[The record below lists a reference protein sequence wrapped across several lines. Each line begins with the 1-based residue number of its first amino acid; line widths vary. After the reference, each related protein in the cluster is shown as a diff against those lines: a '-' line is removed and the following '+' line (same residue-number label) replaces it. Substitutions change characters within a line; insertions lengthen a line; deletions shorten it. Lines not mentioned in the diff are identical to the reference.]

1 MNRAL
6 INASSGIVQKPL
18 RYVLYVRKSSEDAE
32 AQAKSLPDQIAD
44 CKEYANNH
52 GLLLVGEPIQE
63 SKSAKKSGNRP
74 LFSQMLKDIEKGK
87 YDAILAW
94 HPDRLSRNSLEAGMV
109 VDMVDNGVIKDLR
122 FPTFE
127 FHNDSSGKL
136 TLNMLFALSK
146 QYSEHLSESVQ
157 RGVDSNLEQ
166 GKSGGMP
173 KWGYIRDDVSGY
185 YKPDKNFKMIQKG
198 WQMILNGASQMEV
211 YRYWK
216 MNNVE
221 RSTKLSRRNKHVRSY
236 GVCESTAN
244 RIFHDPFYYGI
255 LEQGRNY
262 VDLRV
267 VTPNFKPMV
276 TEEEFDQVQKMF
288 RKDRGS
294 IQSSCYEN
302 QKATHGKYFLPF
314 RHLIKCSVCGHYLIP
329 ARNRGHSGTYYLNYR
344 CHNKACT
351 RPKNNIRM
359 HVIMDQLYEEFGR
372 ISQKYDFTSF
382 VDDMTEYANKKM
394 QELSVEKHELLGQKT
409 QKQRKIDDLAE
420 KYAELDKESP
430 KAVKDKLKKDMAD
443 LQNDVVNIDER
454 IKQIEA
460 KIKNPEKLR
469 MTIEKFSN
477 SLNSLINRLE
487 KGDLVE
493 KDILVRNMVSNLEI
507 DAQKRVIYRYKSPF
521 NFIFEPEF
529 STGSPVG
536 DPGGARTLVYEVPR
550 VPKQKSSGWSKFVVI
565 REGLEPS
572 TPSLRGSCSNQLS
585 YRTERG

>member
-6 INASSGIVQKPL
+6 INASSGIVQEPL

-52 GLLLVGEPIQE
+52 GLLLVSEPIQE

-173 KWGYIRDDVSGY
+173 KWDYIRDDVSGY

-255 LEQGRNY
+255 LEQSRNY

-314 RHLIKCSVCGHYLIP
+314 RHLIKCSVCGHYMIP
-329 ARNRGHSGTYYLNYR
+329 ARNRGHSGTHYLNYR

-351 RPKNNIRM
+351 RPKNNVRM

-382 VDDMTEYANKKM
+382 VDDMSEYANKKM
-394 QELSVEKHELLGQKT
+394 QEFTVEKHELLGQKT

-443 LQNDVVNIDER
+443 LQNDVVDIDER

-469 MTIEKFSN
+469 MTTIEKFSN
-477 SLNSLINRLE
+477 SLNSLINKLE

-536 DPGGARTLVYEVPR
+536 EPGGTRTHDTKLKRLV
-550 VPKQKSSGWSKFVVI
+550 
-565 REGLEPS
+565 L
-572 TPSLRGSCSNQLS
+572 
-585 YRTERG
+585 

>member
-63 SKSAKKSGNRP
+63 SKPAKKSGNRP

-276 TEEEFDQVQKMF
+276 TEEEYNQVQQMF

-314 RHLIKCSVCGHYLIP
+314 RHLIKCSVCGHYMIP

-382 VDDMTEYANKKM
+382 IDDMSEYANKKM
-394 QELSVEKHELLGQKT
+394 QEFTVEKHELLGQKT

-443 LQNDVVNIDER
+443 LQNDVINIDER

-536 DPGGARTLVYEVPR
+536 EPGGT
-550 VPKQKSSGWSKFVVI
+550 
-565 REGLEPS
+565 
-572 TPSLRGSCSNQLS
+572 
-585 YRTERG
+585 

>member
-314 RHLIKCSVCGHYLIP
+314 RHLIKCSVCGHYMIP

-351 RPKNNIRM
+351 RLKNNIRM

-382 VDDMTEYANKKM
+382 VDDMSEYADKKM
-394 QELSVEKHELLGQKT
+394 QEFTVEKHELLGQKT

-536 DPGGARTLVYEVPR
+536 EPGGARTHDTLLKRQV
-550 VPKQKSSGWSKFVVI
+550 
-565 REGLEPS
+565 L
-572 TPSLRGSCSNQLS
+572 
-585 YRTERG
+585 

>member
-314 RHLIKCSVCGHYLIP
+314 RHLIKCSVCGHYMIP

-359 HVIMDQLYEEFGR
+359 HVIMNQLYEEFGR
-372 ISQKYDFTSF
+372 ISQKYDFTEYVNAMS
-382 VDDMTEYANKKM
+382 EYADKKM
-394 QELSVEKHELLGQKT
+394 QEFTVEKHELLGQKT

-443 LQNDVVNIDER
+443 LQKTKVNIDER

-536 DPGGARTLVYEVPR
+536 EPGGARTHDTLLKR
-550 VPKQKSSGWSKFVVI
+550 QM
-565 REGLEPS
+565 L
-572 TPSLRGSCSNQLS
+572 
-585 YRTERG
+585 

>member
-1 MNRAL
+1 M
-6 INASSGIVQKPL
+6 
-18 RYVLYVRKSSEDAE
+18 RKSSEDAE

-329 ARNRGHSGTYYLNYR
+329 ARNRGHSGLLRSTSSSAR
-344 CHNKACT
+344 KHRNKERLTTLRKST
-351 RPKNNIRM
+351 RSSTKSRQRPSK
-359 HVIMDQLYEEFGR
+359 
-372 ISQKYDFTSF
+372 TSSKR
-382 VDDMTEYANKKM
+382 TWQICKM
-394 QELSVEKHELLGQKT
+394 ML
-409 QKQRKIDDLAE
+409 
-420 KYAELDKESP
+420 
-430 KAVKDKLKKDMAD
+430 
-443 LQNDVVNIDER
+443 
-454 IKQIEA
+454 
-460 KIKNPEKLR
+460 
-469 MTIEKFSN
+469 
-477 SLNSLINRLE
+477 
-487 KGDLVE
+487 
-493 KDILVRNMVSNLEI
+493 
-507 DAQKRVIYRYKSPF
+507 
-521 NFIFEPEF
+521 
-529 STGSPVG
+529 
-536 DPGGARTLVYEVPR
+536 
-550 VPKQKSSGWSKFVVI
+550 
-565 REGLEPS
+565 
-572 TPSLRGSCSNQLS
+572 
-585 YRTERG
+585 

>member
-109 VDMVDNGVIKDLR
+109 VDMVDNGIIKDLR

-329 ARNRGHSGTYYLNYR
+329 ARNRGHSGTYYLNFR

-372 ISQKYDFTSF
+372 ISEKYDFTSF
-382 VDDMTEYANKKM
+382 VDDMSEYANKKM

-536 DPGGARTLVYEVPR
+536 ESGGARTLDT
-550 VPKQKSSGWSKFVVI
+550 
-565 REGLEPS
+565 GLKRPV
-572 TPSLRGSCSNQLS
+572 L
-585 YRTERG
+585 

>member
-32 AQAKSLPDQIAD
+32 AQAKSLPDQIAY

-216 MNNVE
+216 INNVE

-314 RHLIKCSVCGHYLIP
+314 RHLIKCSVCGHYMIP

-351 RPKNNIRM
+351 RPNNNVRM

-382 VDDMTEYANKKM
+382 VDDMSEYANKKM
-394 QELSVEKHELLGQKT
+394 QEATVEKHELLGQKT

-507 DAQKRVIYRYKSPF
+507 DAQKMVIYRYKSPF

-536 DPGGARTLVYEVPR
+536 EPGGTRTLDTKLKRLV
-550 VPKQKSSGWSKFVVI
+550 
-565 REGLEPS
+565 L
-572 TPSLRGSCSNQLS
+572 
-585 YRTERG
+585 

>member
-1 MNRAL
+1 MDRAL
-6 INASSGIVQKPL
+6 ISASSGIVQKPL

-109 VDMVDNGVIKDLR
+109 VDMVDNGIIKDLR

-329 ARNRGHSGTYYLNYR
+329 ARNRGHSGTYYLNFR

-372 ISQKYDFTSF
+372 ISEKYDFTSF
-382 VDDMTEYANKKM
+382 VDDMSEYANKKM

-536 DPGGARTLVYEVPR
+536 ESGGARTLDT
-550 VPKQKSSGWSKFVVI
+550 
-565 REGLEPS
+565 GLKRPV
-572 TPSLRGSCSNQLS
+572 L
-585 YRTERG
+585 